1 MKIFSSIG
9 EKIWQ
14 FEQSERNGKHQIYEK
29 RTKVEYTFKSLGNNR
44 YVFILNGQS
53 HLIHIIK
60 ENGVYHIHLN
70 GDYFSVLVED
80 EQTRELRAL
89 VELST
94 QTGGGQKICAPIPGL
109 ITKIKVN
116 EGDLVKEKDSLIIL
130 EAMKMENEIKSDSP
144 GTVKRILVNEGMPV
158 EKDQELIIIE

>member
-14 FEQSERNGKHQIYEK
+14 FDQTEHNDKNRLYENQDHID
-29 RTKVEYTFKSLGNNR
+29 YTFKSLGNNR

-60 ENGVYHIHLN
+60 ENSVYHLHLD
-70 GDYFSVLVED
+70 GDYFPVRVED

-89 VELST
+89 VEHST
-94 QTGGGQKICAPIPGL
+94 QTSGEQKVCAPIPGL

-116 EGDLVKEKDSLIIL
+116 EGDIIKERDSLVIL
-130 EAMKMENEIKSDSP
+130 EAMKMENEIKADSS
-144 GTVKRILVNEGMPV
+144 GTVIKILVDEGMPV